1 MLQAD
6 VERIE
11 DEASGLSGQGAT
23 SGGSDTEDEEG
34 GGESDND
41 EQGVAARTSRLFKG
55 AIETVFSNPSNYD
68 AAKRA
73 GRKARMRRNPS
84 SSRSVDAKGKR
95 PRAWSN
101 ASATSDLLN
110 LEEEPTEV
118 NGEAIP
124 EGVQMP
130 VTPAL
135 KRTQSSHLKSAQQSP
150 RKRDNSKMGQSVA
163 SFGDED
169 DGLAEGFWAGKSDW
183 AIDNRIMYKRRI
195 AALYTVG
202 LVVHSICLRARADP
216 SVPPSQSLSEL
227 KQYVDLNYTGLSKV
241 IKK

>member
-11 DEASGLSGQGAT
+11 DEASGFSGQGAT
-23 SGGSDTEDEEG
+23 SGGSDTEDEEA
-34 GGESDND
+34 GGESEDD

-84 SSRSVDAKGKR
+84 ASRSVDAKGKR

-101 ASATSDLLN
+101 ASATSDLLD
-110 LEEEPTEV
+110 LEEEPSEE
-118 NGEAIP
+118 NGAAVP
-124 EGVQMP
+124 EGVEFP

-135 KRTQSSHLKSAQQSP
+135 KRTQSNHLKSNQSP
-150 RKRDNSKMGQSVA
+150 RRRENSKMGQSVA
-163 SFGDED
+163 SFGDDE

-202 LVVHSICLRARADP
+202 RTLA
-216 SVPPSQSLSEL
+216 
-227 KQYVDLNYTGLSKV
+227 
-241 IKK
+241 